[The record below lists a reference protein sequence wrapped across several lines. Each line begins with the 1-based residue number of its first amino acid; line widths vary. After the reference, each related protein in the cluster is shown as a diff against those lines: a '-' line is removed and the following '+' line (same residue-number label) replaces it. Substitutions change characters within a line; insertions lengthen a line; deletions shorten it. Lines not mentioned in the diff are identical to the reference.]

1 MKKGKTDIKKTD
13 SSVEAPGSQSKE
25 DEINGFVMLF
35 LLHLIFTKWAVD
47 SIPSYKKNH
56 SGSEPAIIN
65 FS

>member
-35 LLHLIFTKWAVD
+35 LLHLIFTK
-47 SIPSYKKNH
+47 
-56 SGSEPAIIN
+56 
-65 FS
+65 